1 MWRHQI
7 LDLTIEYKHGRLK
20 DIIRERGIVIKDVT
34 LSSNRKSKFYYD
46 IKSIVSEA
54 EGAALIGEL
63 MLAHILKI
71 EPKTMSVGG
80 LESGAIAIATAIV
93 CSSYLL
99 TPTSRV
105 SGFFVRKNVKTY
117 GLEKMIEGIVKDPV
131 AVVDD
136 VITTGKSVLDA
147 VAALRNQGFSNINIV
162 SVIDRETKENLLN
175 QNNLQFHSLFKHS
188 EFAEYIE
195 SRLVE
200 S

>member
-1 MWRHQI
+1 M
-7 LDLTIEYKHGRLK
+7 DLTIEDKHERLK
-20 DIIRERGIVIKDVT
+20 DIIKERGIVIKDVT

-46 IKSIVSEA
+46 IKSIVCEP
-54 EGAALIGEL
+54 EGAALISEL

-80 LESGAIAIATAIV
+80 LESGAIAVATSIV

-162 SVIDRETKENLLN
+162 SVIDRETKENLLD

-200 S
+200 SWNSKLM

>member
-1 MWRHQI
+1 M
-7 LDLTIEYKHGRLK
+7 DLTIEDKHERLK
-20 DIIRERGIVIKDVT
+20 DIIKERGIVIKDVT

-46 IKSIVSEA
+46 IKSIVCEP

-63 MLAHILKI
+63 MLAQILKI

-99 TPTSRV
+99 TPTSRI

-131 AVVDD
+131 GVVDD

-162 SVIDRETKENLLN
+162 SVIDRESEENLLD

-188 EFAEYIE
+188 EFAEYID